1 MINIGLTKVIIHPH
15 WGAPMEYHKLIR
27 SEADIQSN
35 DTYVSFASYYNKSV
49 YDNGGMSMSVTSVRI
64 PKAVF
69 DTADVLLQAVIDDS
83 DNTLTG
89 GELEIDEIP
98 EDEEE

>member
-1 MINIGLTKVIIHPH
+1 MNNIGLIKVIIHPQ

-35 DTYVSFASYYNKSV
+35 ETYVSFASYYNKSV
-49 YDNGGMSMSVTSVRI
+49 HDSDGMSMSVTSVRI
-64 PKAVF
+64 PKAIF
-69 DTADVLLQAVIDDS
+69 DTAEALLQAVIDDS

-89 GELEIDEIP
+89 GELEIDG
-98 EDEEE
+98 DEEE